1 MKKITLIVLMLFT
14 VLSYAQGEQLYA
26 DGTATDQDGNNFE
39 FINYGTQDWAIE
51 DAEVVTY
58 RDGTPIPQVTDATE
72 WLNLTT
78 GAWCYYDNDPT
89 KGKLYNW
96 FAVTDSKNIAPQ
108 GWHIADTWEWDIL
121 ENYLIDNGYSWD
133 GSTLHDG
140 IAKSMSSTTGWS
152 QGSAAGAPGNDQSS
166 NNRSGFNAFP
176 NGNREGNNFGNVGMI
191 ATFWTTR
198 SGQPTNARNVQIT
211 VGHPSIFS
219 NRHYRQNG
227 YPIRFIRDAS
237 TASVNEYNNAI
248 TIYPNPTDN
257 TLFIKGNKNL
267 MKVSVYNMLGKE
279 VLSKMNTN
287 NIDVNVLPKGVYIIK
302 ISDDVGQINRKFIKN

>member
-1 MKKITLIVLMLFT
+1 MESIKEVQIGSQIWMAENLNVLE
-14 VLSYAQGEQLYA
+14 LSNGDVIKEAQSDL
-26 DGTATDQDGNNFE
+26 
-39 FINYGTQDWAIE
+39 DWAE
-51 DAEVVTY
+51 CDANGV
-58 RDGTPIPQVTDATE
+58 P
-72 WLNLTT
+72 
-78 GAWCYYDNDPT
+78 AWCYYDNDPT

-237 TASVNEYNNAI
+237 TASVNAVSYTHLTLP
-248 TIYPNPTDN
+248 TIC
-257 TLFIKGNKNL
+257 
-267 MKVSVYNMLGKE
+267 SV
-279 VLSKMNTN
+279 
-287 NIDVNVLPKGVYIIK
+287 
-302 ISDDVGQINRKFIKN
+302 